1 MYDRDR
7 LNMLKGEIFLKKR
20 TFVLLI
26 SFLIFFEIW
35 NILLFFTVPDNRK
48 VGIVIL
54 FLSVALYIIFLV
66 KNKRF
71 KT

>member
-1 MYDRDR
+1 
-7 LNMLKGEIFLKKR
+7 MLKGEIFLKKR

>member
-1 MYDRDR
+1 
-7 LNMLKGEIFLKKR
+7 MLKGEILLKKR

-35 NILLFFTVPDNRK
+35 NILLFFIVPNNRK

-54 FLSVALYIIFLV
+54 FLSIALYVIFLV
-66 KNKRF
+66 KNNK
-71 KT
+71 KK

>member
-35 NILLFFTVPDNRK
+35 NLLLFFIVPDNRK

-54 FLSVALYIIFLV
+54 FLSVALYITFLV

>member
-1 MYDRDR
+1 MIER

-35 NILLFFTVPDNRK
+35 NLLLFFIVPDNRK

-54 FLSVALYIIFLV
+54 FLSVALYITFLV